1 MCSSDCTFEP
11 STNQSYLIVDRCLC
25 IGTWE
30 CSTIQSDA
38 FVFLQWSSSLLIS
51 FLMNVAWRVD
61 SLRTSENE
69 TDIRIFMRGE
79 RALSLSLSLR
89 KWACWRNLS
98 PLVMLPNYP
107 WLVTMCVKAIK
118 QGELTEYTYLFL
130 SRCIR
135 IRRAKRLNNSTNVCE
150 VWHMIRSFSW
160 DLSIVRF
167 VSTREEFSCIRRAS
181 DDIFASSALPADQI
195 EQMTSDRSPT
205 SSLLESMSLPIQIK

>member
-11 STNQSYLIVDRCLC
+11 STNQSYLIVERCLS
-25 IGTWE
+25 IGTWAI
-30 CSTIQSDA
+30 STIQSDA
-38 FVFLQWSSSLLIS
+38 FVSLQWLEEESCTASQ
-51 FLMNVAWRVD
+51 
-61 SLRTSENE
+61 NE
-69 TDIRIFMRGE
+69 TDISIFLCRE
-79 RALSLSLSLR
+79 EYCLSLSLG

-135 IRRAKRLNNSTNVCE
+135 IQRAKRLNNSTNGCE

-167 VSTREEFSCIRRAS
+167 VSVRETENFLVFSEHPMTFSLHQHHYQPR
-181 DDIFASSALPADQI
+181 LMPAF
-195 EQMTSDRSPT
+195 
-205 SSLLESMSLPIQIK
+205 